1 MLDWLKKL
9 FGKKSVIK
17 KIPVK
22 IKLKTLKTGDLIE
35 VILEK
40 NFCAFALNQPKLRF
54 SKKELTERKVR
65 GTVMYSFMQPEIGC
79 NVIDVQTV
87 DTEFGV
93 ITKTVSILEDEI
105 EDIIVH
111 E

>member
-1 MLDWLKKL
+1 
-9 FGKKSVIK
+9 
-17 KIPVK
+17 
-22 IKLKTLKTGDLIE
+22 LKTVDLIE